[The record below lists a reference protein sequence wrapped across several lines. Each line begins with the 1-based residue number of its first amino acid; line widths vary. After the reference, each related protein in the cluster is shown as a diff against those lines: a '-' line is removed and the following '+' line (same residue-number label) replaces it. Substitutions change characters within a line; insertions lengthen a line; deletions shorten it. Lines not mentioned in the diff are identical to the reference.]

1 MNFVIL
7 YGTESGNAETVA
19 DDLVDE
25 LSADNDV
32 QSIDMTD
39 VELDTLTADAF
50 YLVVCST
57 HGDGGLPASAV
68 PFAEVLDAEQPDL
81 TGIRYAMFGLGDSSY
96 ETYSRGSERIDERLT
111 ALGATRVGDYGRHD
125 ASDGSL
131 PNDTALE
138 WVRNLVAGLDA
149 DADADADLD
158 DVAAVAR

>member
-1 MNFVIL
+1 MKFVIL

-25 LSADNDV
+25 LSADNEV
-32 QSIDMTD
+32 ESIDMTD
-39 VELDTLTADAF
+39 AELDTLTPDAF
-50 YLVVCST
+50 FLVVCST

-68 PFAEVLDAEQPDL
+68 PFAELLDAERPDL

-96 ETYSRGSERIDERLT
+96 ETYSRGSERIDERLA
-111 ALGATRVGDYGRHD
+111 ALGAIRVGEYGRHD

-138 WVRNLVAGLDA
+138 WARDLVST
-149 DADADADLD
+149 LD
-158 DVAAVAR
+158 DVAAVA

>member
-1 MNFVIL
+1 MKFVIL

-25 LSADNDV
+25 LSADNEV
-32 QSIDMTD
+32 ESIDMTD
-39 VELDTLTADAF
+39 AEIDTLTPDAF
-50 YLVVCST
+50 FLVVCST

-68 PFAEVLDAEQPDL
+68 PFAELLDAERPDL

-96 ETYSRGSERIDERLT
+96 ETYSRGSERIDERLA
-111 ALGATRVGDYGRHD
+111 ALGAMRVGEYGRHD

-138 WVRNLVAGLDA
+138 WARDLVST
-149 DADADADLD
+149 LD
-158 DVAAVAR
+158 DVAAVA

>member
-1 MNFVIL
+1 MKFVIL

-25 LSADNDV
+25 LSADNEV
-32 QSIDMTD
+32 ESIDMTD
-39 VELDTLTADAF
+39 ADIDTLTPDAF
-50 YLVVCST
+50 FLVVCST

-68 PFAEVLDAEQPDL
+68 PFAELLDAERPDL

-96 ETYSRGSERIDERLT
+96 ETYSRGSERIDERLA
-111 ALGATRVGDYGRHD
+111 ALGATRVGEYGRHD

-138 WVRNLVAGLDA
+138 WARDLVST
-149 DADADADLD
+149 LD
-158 DVAAVAR
+158 DVEAVAR